1 MKLSVESNEVDSSTS
16 EVESGNVVVKLKV
29 KHLLGNYE
37 NILTVNY
44 EYVYESI
51 LIGRHVF

>member
-1 MKLSVESNEVDSSTS
+1 MKLSVESNDVDSSTS
-16 EVESGNVVVKLKV
+16 EEESGNVVVKLKV

-44 EYVYESI
+44 VYESI

>member
-29 KHLLGNYE
+29 KQLLGYYE
-37 NILTVNY
+37 NILTVN
-44 EYVYESI
+44 YVYESI